1 MFVALDKIF
10 ALQNAMLLESRM
22 IKTFFI
28 YAISI
33 FVIFMLTSTKQT
45 YNVRPLLYI
54 GKYTNKGVCLLK

>member
-10 ALQNAMLLESRM
+10 ALQNAMLIESRV
-22 IKTFFI
+22 IKAFFI

-54 GKYTNKGVCLLK
+54 GKYTIKEFVS